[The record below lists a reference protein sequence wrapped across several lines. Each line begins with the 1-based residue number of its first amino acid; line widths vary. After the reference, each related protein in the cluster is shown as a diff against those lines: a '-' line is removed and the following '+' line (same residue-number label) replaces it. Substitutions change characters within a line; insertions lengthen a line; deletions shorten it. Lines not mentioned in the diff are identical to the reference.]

1 MSAINGM
8 KSSMT
13 QQRLREL
20 VRYDPDTGVLY
31 REKVT
36 GGKVKVGDV
45 VGSSHSEGYIECC
58 IGTVKDY
65 AHRFI
70 WLYVYGHWPRGT
82 IDHINRNRS
91 DNRLCNLRE
100 ATYTENNHNK
110 SISKNNTSGCPG
122 VYWSERDG
130 KHRVQITIQRKNIY
144 IGSFKCK
151 EEAIAARKA
160 AESKYY
166 STFAGETDD

>member
-1 MSAINGM
+1 MNTKNGI
-8 KSSMT
+8 KSQMT
-13 QQRLREL
+13 QERLREL
-20 VRYDPDTGVLY
+20 VHYNPETGLLY
-31 REKVT
+31 RKKIT
-36 GGKVKVGDV
+36 GGSVKVGDV
-45 VGSSHSEGYIECC
+45 VGAPHSEGYIQCRVDN
-58 IGTVKDY
+58 VKDY

-70 WLYVYGHWPRGT
+70 WLYVYGYWPKGT
-82 IDHINRNRS
+82 IDHINRNRA
-91 DNRLCNLRE
+91 DNRLCNIRE

-110 SISKNNTSGCPG
+110 SISKNNTSGHPG

-160 AESKYY
+160 AEAKYY